1 MKNKTQMM
9 IDPPSGWRY
18 GFPKP
23 YDENKDGDL
32 RAFLK
37 SNGYPEKNI
46 DFALENCRMFYEEIE
61 AIKTMKTKNKS
72 IDPNY
77 LKVGKFKK
85 KAVYDAKV
93 DMSDQMENTFESL
106 GREHITKEQ
115 YINIGFNY
123 ALIKGLGEAKKVKN
137 KKNGDKI

>member
-1 MKNKTQMM
+1 MKNKTQLM
-9 IDPPSGWRY
+9 IDPPSGWKY

-23 YDENKDGDL
+23 YDEKKDGHL
-32 RAFLK
+32 KTFLK
-37 SNGYPEKNI
+37 KNGYPTKDI

-72 IDPNY
+72 IDPYY
-77 LKVGKFKK
+77 LKIGKFKK

-123 ALIKGLGEAKKVKN
+123 ALIKGLGEAKKVKS
-137 KKNGDKI
+137 KKK